1 MKVKKFDCIEM
12 MHRVWIWGLTFIYG
26 STGFSVKAYSPQ
38 SMSCTYG
45 YSTADENDRVYAAN
59 YFDQR
64 DRQAVTKR
72 CLNSFS

>member
-1 MKVKKFDCIEM
+1 MKD
-12 MHRVWIWGLTFIYG
+12 
-26 STGFSVKAYSPQ
+26 YSPQ
-38 SMSCTYG
+38 SNSCTHG
-45 YSTADENDRVYAAN
+45 YSTADENDSVYAAN